1 MNIIGIFC
9 GFVTG
14 IAVSLVIFLFVL
26 FKSKKLAEWY
36 SQLEPANVTVLSENF
51 KLKGKIV
58 ELATKVKVLERE
70 NDKLIAE
77 ITELKGV
84 AK

>member
-14 IAVSLVIFLFVL
+14 IVVSLVIFLIVL

-51 KLKGKIV
+51 KLKDKIV
-58 ELATKVKVLERE
+58 ESATRIKVLERE

-77 ITELKGV
+77 ITELKEV

>member
-14 IAVSLVIFLFVL
+14 IVVSLVIFLIVL

-51 KLKGKIV
+51 KLKDKIV

-77 ITELKGV
+77 ITELKEV